1 MRTATLKHR
10 CPHCNV
16 RMESAEEIVGRS
28 FDCLNCGVNL
38 TVPTPQAL
46 MTMGRPVIVPEIV
59 TDDIDSVQALSPRT
73 YRHVDDDKPVEL
85 KLGDLA
91 GIKVDVDRPT
101 RNAMA
106 TTFLGAILVALG
118 AILFSMLGGKSKA

>member
-1 MRTATLKHR
+1 MHTTTLKHR

-38 TVPTPQAL
+38 TVRTPQAL
-46 MTMGRPVIVPEIV
+46 MTIGRPVIVPEIIA
-59 TDDIDSVQALSPRT
+59 DDGDSEQALSPRT
-73 YRHVDDDKPVEL
+73 YRQFDDDKPVEL
-85 KLGDLA
+85 GFGEYAKM
-91 GIKVDVDRPT
+91 KVDVDRPT

-106 TTFLGAILVALG
+106 TTFLGAILVSLG